1 MGSQISR
8 YLRAQKY
15 TENNKKKNIL
25 GYALARKLGH
35 LVDPHFRGSVPSLK
49 WFSGLSNMQN

>member
-15 TENNKKKNIL
+15 TENHIL

-35 LVDPHFRGSVPSLK
+35 FDPHFRGSVPSLK